1 MIDYKIH
8 QYFTKE
14 ECDYIIEFCTNN
26 GEQFSYNPT
35 DVWDCKRV
43 YDEEFKSFILNR
55 ILQIQSFDTFTIK
68 NINVSMTRYYDN
80 RRLGLHLDKT
90 SNYTI
95 VIALNADYKD
105 GRFVLSK
112 KRRELDNG
120 DIKLDLKCG
129 EGVTF
134 EGNKIYHGVMPVSSG
149 LRCALNIWLNNS
161 DFKYY
166 KLDTT
171 YKLL

>member
-8 QYFTKE
+8 QYFNKE

-26 GEQFSYNPT
+26 GQQFSYNPNE
-35 DVWDCKRV
+35 VWDCKRV
-43 YDEEFKSFILNR
+43 YDEKFKSFILNR
-55 ILQIQSFDTFTIK
+55 ILETQTFDEFNVK

-80 RRLGLHLDKT
+80 RRLDLHLDKT

-95 VIALNADYKD
+95 VISLTDEYED
-105 GRFVLSK
+105 GRFVLSNIQQ
-112 KRRELDNG
+112 ELDKG
-120 DIKLDLKCG
+120 DIKLELKCG

-149 LRCALNIWLNNS
+149 LRCALNIWMNDG
-161 DFKYY
+161 DFVYY
-166 KLDTT
+166 KIDTNN
-171 YKLL
+171 KLI